1 VTRVALIVGE
11 GISREIAPP
20 VLDVV
25 AASGARVEWDRVDVP
40 TLHAGAMGPHLDQ
53 AVAAVERCGVGL
65 KTRLLVPPPASSIA
79 LGDGVLG
86 SLGDAPGPQ
95 NPNVLLRRRLGLFA
109 GVIPIRPLAGI
120 RTRFPGIDLLVIRE
134 ITEDIYKGI
143 EHEIVP
149 GVVESLKV
157 VTREACERITR
168 FAYATLRAE
177 GRRHLTFVHKANIM
191 KMSDGLFL
199 ATVRRVAAENP
210 DIGYKESIVDAVC
223 MQLVLDPYP
232 FDVLLMGNHYG
243 DILSNLGSGLAGGIS
258 GAHAI
263 SIGDR
268 YRMYE
273 AIHGEAPHLEGTG
286 RANPLPLLSPAIALL
301 RHLGETVA
309 ADRIAAAVERV
320 LEAGETLTPDLGGSA
335 TAREMAEAIIAAMRS
350 DPRPAMP
357 STAASA

>member
-1 VTRVALIVGE
+1 VKRVALIVGE
-11 GISREIAPP
+11 GISREIVPP

-40 TLHAGAMGPHLDQ
+40 TLHAGGMDHHLDQ

-65 KTRLLVPPPASSIA
+65 KTRLSVPPPETAIA
-79 LGDGVLG
+79 HGDGTSG
-86 SLGDAPGPQ
+86 ESDDAPGPQ

-109 GVIPIRPLAGI
+109 GVFPIRPLAGI
-120 RTRFPGIDLLVIRE
+120 HTRFPGIDLLLIRE

-199 ATVRRVAAENP
+199 TTVRGVAAENP
-210 DIGYKESIVDAVC
+210 EVGYREMIVDAAC

-258 GAHAI
+258 GAH
-263 SIGDR
+263 SINIGER
-268 YRMYE
+268 YRVYE
-273 AIHGEAPHLEGTG
+273 AVHGDAPHLEGTG

-301 RHLGETVA
+301 RHLGETTA
-309 ADRIAAAVERV
+309 AERIAASVQRV
-320 LEAGETLTPDLGGSA
+320 LEGGTVSTPDLGGSA
-335 TAREMAEAIIAAMRS
+335 STREMADAIIATMDGER
-350 DPRPAMP
+350 
-357 STAASA
+357 

>member
-1 VTRVALIVGE
+1 MKRVALIVGG
-11 GISREIAPP
+11 GISREIATP
-20 VLDVV
+20 VLEVI
-25 AASGARVEWDRVDVP
+25 AAAGARIEWDRVDVP
-40 TLHAGAMGPHLDQ
+40 TLDPGDLEAHLES
-53 AVAAVERCGVGL
+53 AAAAIERCGTGL
-65 KTRLLVPPPASSIA
+65 KTRLSVASPSTA
-79 LGDGVLG
+79 FAREGESNHERHADWAEDH
-86 SLGDAPGPQ
+86 DAPGPQ

-120 RTRFPGIDLLVIRE
+120 PTRFPGIDLLVIRE

-157 VTREACERITR
+157 VTRDACERITR

-177 GRRHLTFVHKANIM
+177 GRKHLAFVHKANIM

-199 ATVRRVAAENP
+199 ATVRRVAKENP
-210 DIGYKESIVDAVC
+210 DIGYRELIVDAAC
-223 MQLVLDPYP
+223 MQLVLDPSP

-263 SIGDR
+263 NVGDR
-268 YRMYE
+268 YRVHE

-286 RANPLPLLSPAIALL
+286 RANPLPLLSPGIALL
-301 RHLGETVA
+301 RHLGEAEA
-309 ADRIAAAVERV
+309 AERIAAAVTQV
-320 LEAGETLTPDLGGSA
+320 LQEHIAVTPDLGGRAS
-335 TAREMAEAIIAAMRS
+335 TREMAAAIIAAMN
-350 DPRPAMP
+350 
-357 STAASA
+357 

>member
-1 VTRVALIVGE
+1 MKRVALIVGG
-11 GISREIAPP
+11 GISSEIVPP

-25 AASGARVEWDRVDVP
+25 AAAGARIEWDRVDVP
-40 TLHAGAMGPHLDQ
+40 TLPAGSMDAHLAQ

-65 KTRLLVPPPASSIA
+65 KTRLTAPPPESSA
-79 LGDGVLG
+79 AQADDLDAETD
-86 SLGDAPGPQ
+86 DAPGPM

-120 RTRFPGIDLLVIRE
+120 PTRFPGVDLLLVRE
-134 ITEDIYKGI
+134 MTEDIYKGI

-168 FAYATLRAE
+168 FAYATLRAL

-199 ATVRRVAAENP
+199 ATVRKVAAENP
-210 DIGYKESIVDAVC
+210 DVGYRELIVDAAC

-243 DILSNLGSGLAGGIS
+243 DIVSNLGSGLAGGIS

-263 SIGDR
+263 NIGER
-268 YRMYE
+268 YRVYE
-273 AIHGEAPHLEGTG
+273 AVHGEAPHLEGTG

-301 RHLGETVA
+301 RYLDETAA
-309 ADRIAAAVERV
+309 ADRIAGAVARV
-320 LEAGETLTPDLGGSA
+320 LEAADVLTPDLGGRA
-335 TAREMAEAIIAAMRS
+335 TTSELAAAIIAAMEG
-350 DPRPAMP
+350 
-357 STAASA
+357 

>member
-1 VTRVALIVGE
+1 MKPVALIVGG
-11 GISREIAPP
+11 GISREIATP
-20 VLDVV
+20 VLAVV
-25 AASGARVEWDRVDVP
+25 AAAGADIEWDRVDVP
-40 TLHAGAMGPHLDQ
+40 TLEVGDMGAHLDQ
-53 AVAAVERCGVGL
+53 AVAAVERCGIGL
-65 KTRLLVPPPASSIA
+65 KTRLSVVSPASSFTRGHA
-79 LGDGVLG
+79 AREGRGED
-86 SLGDAPGPQ
+86 DAPGPQ

-120 RTRFPGIDLLVIRE
+120 PTRFPGIDLLLIRE

-157 VTREACERITR
+157 VTRDACERITR
-168 FAYATLRAE
+168 FAYATLRAD
-177 GRRHLTFVHKANIM
+177 GRKHLAFVHKANIM

-199 ATVRRVAAENP
+199 ATVRRIAKENP
-210 DIGYKESIVDAVC
+210 DVGYRELIVDAAC
-223 MQLVLDPYP
+223 MQLVLDPDP

-263 SIGDR
+263 NVGDR
-268 YRMYE
+268 CRVYE

-301 RHLGETVA
+301 RHLGEGAA
-309 ADRIAAAVERV
+309 ADRIATAVTRV
-320 LEAGETLTPDLGGSA
+320 LEERRAVTPDLGGTASTQEMA
-335 TAREMAEAIIAAMRS
+335 TAIVAAIRS
-350 DPRPAMP
+350 
-357 STAASA
+357 

>member
-1 VTRVALIVGE
+1 
-11 GISREIAPP
+11 

-25 AASGARVEWDRVDVP
+25 AAAGARIEWDRVDVP
-40 TLHAGAMGPHLDQ
+40 TLDAGDMDAHLDQ

-65 KTRLLVPPPASSIA
+65 KTRLSVSSRSTSFA
-79 LGDGVLG
+79 GDHHRRPFGGDGSSAPG
-86 SLGDAPGPQ
+86 EDDAPGPQ

-120 RTRFPGIDLLVIRE
+120 PTRFPGIDLLIVRE
-134 ITEDIYKGI
+134 MTEDIYKGI

-157 VTREACERITR
+157 VTRDACERITR

-177 GRRHLTFVHKANIM
+177 GRRQLAFVHKANIM

-199 ATVRRVAAENP
+199 ATVRRIAKENS
-210 DIGYKESIVDAVC
+210 DVGYRELIVDAAC

-263 SIGDR
+263 NIGDR
-268 YRMYE
+268 CRVYE

-301 RHLGETVA
+301 RHLGEAVA
-309 ADRIAAAVERV
+309 ADRIAAAVTRV
-320 LEAGETLTPDLGGSA
+320 LEERRTVTPDLGGTA
-335 TAREMAEAIIAAMRS
+335 TTQEMAAAIIGAMK
-350 DPRPAMP
+350 
-357 STAASA
+357 

>member
-1 VTRVALIVGE
+1 
-11 GISREIAPP
+11 
-20 VLDVV
+20 
-25 AASGARVEWDRVDVP
+25 
-40 TLHAGAMGPHLDQ
+40 
-53 AVAAVERCGVGL
+53 
-65 KTRLLVPPPASSIA
+65 
-79 LGDGVLG
+79 
-86 SLGDAPGPQ
+86 
-95 NPNVLLRRRLGLFA
+95 VLLRRRLGLFA
-109 GVIPIRPLAGI
+109 GVVPIQPLAGI
-120 RTRFPGIDLLVIRE
+120 ATRFPGIDLLLIRE

-157 VTREACERITR
+157 VTRDACERITR

-177 GRRHLTFVHKANIM
+177 GRKHLAFVHKANIM

-199 ATVRRVAAENP
+199 ATVRRIAKENP
-210 DIGYKESIVDAVC
+210 DIGYRELIVDAAC

-263 SIGDR
+263 NVGDR
-268 YRMYE
+268 YRVYE

-301 RHLGETVA
+301 RHLGEASA
-309 ADRIAAAVERV
+309 ADRIAAAVTRV
-320 LEAGETLTPDLGGSA
+320 LEQRTAVTPDLGGRATTQEMAAAIIEAMPTRGSA
-335 TAREMAEAIIAAMRS
+335 T
-350 DPRPAMP
+350 
-357 STAASA
+357 